1 MTNGKFNTYGTMQAV
16 PANGTSK
23 TSLVN
28 ERNRSGRFRAIIFAL
43 CSFLAALAIWVY
55 FMFWIILCYG
65 PFNPPFPVA
74 KWSDFKNQSF
84 AVGFDLT
91 AGYG

>member
-1 MTNGKFNTYGTMQAV
+1 MAPGNTYGTMWTA
-16 PANGTSK
+16 PANGATK
-23 TSLVN
+23 TSLVH
-28 ERNRSGRFRAIIFAL
+28 ERSRSGRFRVIIIAL
-43 CSFLAALAIWVY
+43 CLLLAALAIWVY
-55 FMFWIILCYG
+55 FMIGIIICYG